1 LIGGLA
7 VEVIP
12 YALPFRRTYKA
23 APGVLRRREMVLL
36 LLRDDNGLEAF
47 GEAVPL
53 SLRGGE
59 GLAAV
64 VAALDEW
71 AARAEQGEAPQPDG
85 PAPARCAIATALAD
99 LEAKRLDIPLW
110 EFLAGDREPNPVRCN
125 GTIGAG
131 PVPEVAEQAAAL
143 VDSGFSRVKAKVGTP
158 GDAAMVRAI
167 RDSIGDRAL
176 LRLDAN
182 GAWTPEQAI
191 SFVRKVG
198 PDSIELLEQPA
209 RDLPGL
215 AEVRESIDIPVV
227 ADESV
232 ATPDEAREA
241 ARLGACDAATVKISK
256 VGGLDGRLGGHLPTY
271 LSSALDGPVG
281 IAAAGHLA
289 ATFPVDGPTGPLF
302 HGLATGTLFDGTIA
316 LQGPEM
322 EGETLRL
329 PDGPGL
335 GVELDRAAL
344 DRFRL

>member
-12 YALPFRRTYKA
+12 YALPFRSTYRA
-23 APGVLRRREMVLL
+23 APGELGQREMVLL
-36 LLRDDNGLEAF
+36 VLRDDHGLEAF

-59 GLAAV
+59 DLAAV
-64 VAALDEW
+64 VTALEEW
-71 AARAEQGEAPQPDG
+71 SARAEQGEASPPAG
-85 PAPARCAIATALAD
+85 PAPTRCAIETALAD
-99 LEAKRLDIPLW
+99 LEAKRREIPLC
-110 EFLAGDREPNPVRCN
+110 EFLARDREPNQVRCN
-125 GTIGAG
+125 ATVGAG
-131 PVPEVAEQAAAL
+131 PPPEVADQAAAL
-143 VDSGFSRVKAKVGTP
+143 VDSGFSRVKAKVGMP
-158 GDAAMVRAI
+158 GDVAMVRAI
-167 RDSIGDRAL
+167 RDSIGSRAL

-191 SFVRKVG
+191 SFVREVG
-198 PDSIELLEQPA
+198 SDSIELLEQPA

-215 AEVRESIDIPVV
+215 AAVRESIDIPVV

-232 ATPDEAREA
+232 TTPDEARA
-241 ARLGACDAATVKISK
+241 AAQLGACDAATVKISK

-289 ATFPVDGPTGPLF
+289 ASLPVDGPTGPLF
-302 HGLATGTLFDGTIA
+302 HGLATGMLFDGTIA
-316 LQGPEM
+316 LRGPEM
-322 EGETLRL
+322 EGEILRL

-335 GVELDRAAL
+335 GVEIDRAAL